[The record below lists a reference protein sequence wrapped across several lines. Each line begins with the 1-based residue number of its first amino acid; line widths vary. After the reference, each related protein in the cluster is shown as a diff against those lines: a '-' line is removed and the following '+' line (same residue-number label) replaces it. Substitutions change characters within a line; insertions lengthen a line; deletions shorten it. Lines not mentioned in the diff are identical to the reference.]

1 MGVKRISRGKL
12 FDTEKQGI
20 DVSDTIGISAVM
32 KKALVSATQHREGH
46 KVITDIV
53 LDLGASAAGLKT
65 QSIGTAGNGSD
76 ASKSLSIGT
85 TTNAADTTF
94 ICRTAQSVFGAITS
108 VETICLEAFLDS
120 GTITDLDLVYGA
132 DGDGRLAN
140 ADGTPSEFD
149 AGTGSGKL
157 NNIGAAVG
165 KHETVTL
172 DANELAAGSG
182 RYIYFAMGT
191 NATQKAT
198 ATIDCSNSTPANVTA
213 GALSFAIRLT
223 DDDGTTKIVFQPDT
237 GNNFDSGTESA
248 NEFNIGNIGTT
259 KASLAE
265 GISRGIA
272 NNGNFTTNL
281 SSEEVTVTANAVL
294 ATSYSTGNS
303 IIEDASLPSGVT
315 ITDFSGGA
323 PYSISTGKFLIRF
336 TGFLAPDDL

>member
-1 MGVKRISRGKL
+1 MGMKKLSRKRL
-12 FDTEKQGI
+12 YNVEKKGL
-20 DVSDTIGISAVM
+20 DVSDTIGISDVM
-32 KKALVSATQHREGH
+32 KKALVHATQHREGY

-53 LDLGASAAGLKT
+53 LDLGAAAAGLKT
-65 QSIGTAGNGSD
+65 QSIGSAGDGSN
-76 ASKSLSIGT
+76 AAKSLSIGT
-85 TTNAADTTF
+85 TTDAADTTF
-94 ICRTAQSVFGAITS
+94 ICRTAESVFGAISS
-108 VETICLEAFLDS
+108 VETICLEAFEDS
-120 GTITDLDLVYGA
+120 GTITDIDLVYGA

-157 NNIGAAVG
+157 TNIGAAVG

-182 RYIYFAMGT
+182 RFVYFAMGT
-191 NATQKAT
+191 QATQKAT

-223 DDDGTTKIVFQPDT
+223 DDDGTTKIVFEPDT
-237 GNNFDSGTESA
+237 VNAFGSGTESA
-248 NEFNIGNIGTT
+248 NEFNIGSIGTT

-272 NNGNFTTNL
+272 HNANFTTNL
-281 SSEEVTVTANAVL
+281 SSEQVTVSANAVL
-294 ATSYSTGNS
+294 ATTYSTGNA
-303 IIEDASLPSGVT
+303 IIEDSTLPSGVT

-323 PYSISTGKFLIRF
+323 PYSISSGKFLVRF
-336 TGFLAPDDL
+336 TGFMTPDDL